1 MYRNRFLMY
10 CTKIGQINCIYRTKT
25 PFPFLRYGSILRGR
39 KEVGRMLDLLDLYD
53 GTEREESTADTP
65 DEVEFACVYFTY
77 YPYLYANT

>member
-1 MYRNRFLMY
+1 M
-10 CTKIGQINCIYRTKT
+10 T
-25 PFPFLRYGSILRGR
+25 ILYKRALSFSVPREYTALR

-77 YPYLYANT
+77 YPYLYANS